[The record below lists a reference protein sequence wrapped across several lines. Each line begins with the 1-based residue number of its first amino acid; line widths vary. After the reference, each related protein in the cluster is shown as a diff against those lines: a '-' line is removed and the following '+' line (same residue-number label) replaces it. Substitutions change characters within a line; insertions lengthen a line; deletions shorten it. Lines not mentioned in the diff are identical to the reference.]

1 MVGPQIPGGIPLLGP
16 APGVHLPCSPTPPYA
31 CPAWRWWFT
40 HELGHALCAPTYIC
54 PRGSH
59 IPILHSFREMLWEKV
74 VVEDE
79 AKEDGDDS
87 GRVEVHATAAH
98 VIKG

>member
-1 MVGPQIPGGIPLLGP
+1 MESHWLALSI
-16 APGVHLPCSPTPPYA
+16 TPYA

-79 AKEDGDDS
+79 AKEDVG
-87 GRVEVHATAAH
+87 GEGWLAGV
-98 VIKG
+98 